1 MIYYEY
7 GSLVL
12 IYKLIDVATRS
23 FNILLEAT
31 FDDKKLVVQILPKI
45 QVCLT
50 KVISIHFFLI
60 STHHFFIRY
69 GLTNEDR
76 LLVSYI

>member
-45 QVCLT
+45 QVRLA
-50 KVISIHFFLI
+50 KIILIHKFFLI
-60 STHHFFIRY
+60 FIYKFFLRYCLTMRIRY
-69 GLTNEDR
+69 
-76 LLVSYI
+76 